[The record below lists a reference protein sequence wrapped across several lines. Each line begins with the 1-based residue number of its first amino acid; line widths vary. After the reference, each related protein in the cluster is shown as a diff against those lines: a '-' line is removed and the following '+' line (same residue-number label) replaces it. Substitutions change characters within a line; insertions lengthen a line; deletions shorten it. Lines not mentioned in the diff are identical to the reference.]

1 MATSPLPFVTFEDYL
16 ALEQKAPYK
25 SEYFHGEIVA
35 MSGGTRGHSLIIVN
49 IARHL
54 GNMLADSD
62 CELHSGELLFR
73 TANSRVGAYPDIMI
87 LCGQAQFE
95 GEKDLVALNPKV
107 LFEVLST
114 STEAYDR
121 GIKTRE
127 YWRCPS
133 VHQYL
138 IVSQDEPL
146 VEIQSRKPD
155 GTISLQWVSGLDA
168 VCPIECL
175 DIHLPLASIYERL
188 TF

>member
-1 MATSPLPFVTFEDYL
+1 MATSPPPFVSFEEYL

-49 IARHL
+49 LARHL
-54 GNMLADSD
+54 GNLLQGSD

-73 TANSRVGAYPDIMI
+73 TANGRVGAYPNVMV
-87 LCGQAQFE
+87 LCGHPQFE
-95 GEKDLVALNPKV
+95 GENDLVALNPRV
-107 LFEVLST
+107 LFEVLSP

-121 GIKTRE
+121 GKKAQE

-133 VHQYL
+133 VQQYFL
-138 IVSQDEPL
+138 ISQDQPL
-146 VEIQSRKPD
+146 VEVQTRASQTKV
-155 GTISLQWVSGLDA
+155 SVEWFSGLDA
-168 VCPIECL
+168 ICPIESL
-175 DIHLPLASIYERL
+175 GLQIPLASIYERL

>member
-1 MATSPLPFVTFEDYL
+1 MATSPLPFVSFEEYL

-54 GNMLADSD
+54 GNLLDGSD

-73 TANSRVGAYPDIMI
+73 TTNSRVGAYPDIMV
-87 LCGQAQFE
+87 LCGQPQFE
-95 GEKDLVALNPKV
+95 GDRDLVALNPKV
-107 LFEVLST
+107 LFEVLSPT
-114 STEAYDR
+114 TEVYDR
-121 GIKTRE
+121 GKKARE

-133 VHQYL
+133 VQQYL
-138 IVSQDEPL
+138 LVSQDEPF
-146 VEIQSRKPD
+146 VEIQSRGPN
-155 GTISLQWVSGLDA
+155 GTITVQWVSGIDA
-168 VCPIECL
+168 TCPIESL
-175 DIHLPLASIYERL
+175 GLQLPLASIYERL